1 MMKRSVHVLGIQ
13 TVFHQSVLAFSVTV
27 LHKNVETIHHRVRR
41 TLRGL
46 PILARFIAFV
56 VICAA
61 GYGWLSIVL
70 VRLTVDVLSQCSPSL
85 ALACVS
91 VGFLFV
97 GWLAQRRRL
106 I

>member
-1 MMKRSVHVLGIQ
+1 MLMTHLYTLVWSLVATLMVIYGGAI
-13 TVFHQSVLAFSVTV
+13 HQR
-27 LHKNVETIHHRVRR
+27 IRR
-41 TLRGL
+41 LFRGL
-46 PILARFIAFV
+46 PILARFFAFV

-61 GYGWLSIVL
+61 GYGWLSIML

-85 ALACVS
+85 VLACVS
-91 VGFLFV
+91 GGFLLV